1 MKIEN
6 ERGDFPKKKPVYDQH
21 KNVENF
27 QSNAKS
33 FQILVCCQLIDSLMV
48 KIFNKY

>member
-6 ERGDFPKKKPVYDQH
+6 ERGDFPKKKPGYAQN

-27 QSNAKS
+27 RSNAES

-48 KIFNKY
+48 KMFN

>member
-6 ERGDFPKKKPVYDQH
+6 ERGDFPKKKPGYDQN
-21 KNVENF
+21 KNVENI

-33 FQILVCCQLIDSLMV
+33 FQILICCQLIYCLMV
-48 KIFNKY
+48 KMFN